1 MAFHQQP
8 APCRITPHATQ
19 TQSCGL
25 TVKKTGKQTAHHLV
39 YDCAMQAFEK
49 QPSSK
54 TVLLAH
60 PVLAAN
66 ITERDLDHW

>member
-8 APCRITPHATQ
+8 APLSDQPPATQ

-49 QPSSK
+49 QPSFK
-54 TVLLAH
+54 TFLLAH

-66 ITERDLDHW
+66 ITERDLEHW